1 MDFFVRNKVI
11 IHTIIALSEI
21 LDVIIAVI
29 VNLVTQEGFT
39 IFSTHNLI
47 MCGVLL
53 FCVAAHI
60 ACSIIQHYASPKT
73 RNKRFQKAFMEH
85 GGYDV
90 IAEEAK
96 ECIKHRDYRSMKDLR
111 KMVDLV
117 ER

>member
-1 MDFFVRNKVI
+1 MDFFVKNKVI
-11 IHTIIALSEI
+11 IHTGIALTEI

-29 VNLVTQEGFT
+29 VNLITQEEFT
-39 IFSTHNLI
+39 IMSTHNLI
-47 MCGVLL
+47 MCGFLL
-53 FCVAAHI
+53 FCIAAHI
-60 ACSIIQHYASPKT
+60 ACSIIQHNASPKT

-96 ECIKHRDYRSMKDLR
+96 ECIKHRDYRSLKDLT
-111 KMVDLV
+111 KMVDLL